1 MSNRFLEKTDRLG
14 FSLLMTFVAEC
25 TLGSSGRWLV
35 IGGVSIRMLLFVL
48 CFVATLPAL
57 CSRLRQTMRR
67 PHVALAILFG
77 MDLAA
82 MAVVGWRHGNAWP
95 LSRPT

>member
-14 FSLLMTFVAEC
+14 FGLLMTFVAEC

-67 PHVALAILFG
+67 PHVALAILLEWTWPRWRSWAGG
-77 MDLAA
+77 METP
-82 MAVVGWRHGNAWP
+82 WP